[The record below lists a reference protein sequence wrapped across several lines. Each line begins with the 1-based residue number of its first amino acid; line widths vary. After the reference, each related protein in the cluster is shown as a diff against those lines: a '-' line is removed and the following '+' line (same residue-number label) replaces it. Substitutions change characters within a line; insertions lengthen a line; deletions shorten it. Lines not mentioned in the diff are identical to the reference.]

1 MWFTLSW
8 SGYLLLERTHHL
20 ACLPAWQI
28 DADAASSSG
37 GGGAGGEQHGVDSLD
52 FTRQKNVTKNF
63 EASKYEIVKLNCYAV
78 AITGIVIAHRSNNGA
93 TGM

>member
-1 MWFTLSW
+1 LSEHTI
-8 SGYLLLERTHHL
+8 LP

-28 DADAASSSG
+28 DTDAASSSG
-37 GGGAGGEQHGVDSLD
+37 GGARGGQQAVDSLD

-78 AITGIVIAHRSNNGA
+78 AITGIVIAHRSNNNA